1 METISTI
8 LVFKTDINTEARRE
22 LVGEF
27 FKRKGIAW
35 NVDLQDVD
43 CVLRIETS
51 RFSAEEVI
59 AQVSE
64 LGYFCQELE

>member
-1 METISTI
+1 METTSTI

-27 FKRKGIAW
+27 FKSKGIAW

-51 RFSAEEVI
+51 RFSAEELI
-59 AQVSE
+59 GQVNA
-64 LGYFCQELE
+64 LGYFCKELE

>member
-1 METISTI
+1 METTSTI

-27 FKRKGIAW
+27 FKSKGIAW
-35 NVDLQDVD
+35 NVDLQDID

-51 RFSAEEVI
+51 RFSAEELI
-59 AQVSE
+59 AMVNE
-64 LGYFCQELE
+64 LGYFCQELD

>member
-1 METISTI
+1 METTSTI

-27 FKRKGIAW
+27 FKSKGIAW

-43 CVLRIETS
+43 SIVIIITLCNQQLMGLKN
-51 RFSAEEVI
+51 SAHTKN
-59 AQVSE
+59 
-64 LGYFCQELE
+64 